1 MNSIQTKSNKQA
13 YILLGSS
20 VIITLFLFYI
30 DEGYYNFKWM
40 LQLSNWFAFVIYI
53 IPIFGFQLLVLK
65 LIGKI
70 FSSQIS
76 TFLSI
81 IIGAIIGLILVIY
94 LLSK

>member
-1 MNSIQTKSNKQA
+1 MNSIQTKSNIQA
-13 YILLGSS
+13 YILLASS

-40 LQLSNWFAFVIYI
+40 LQLSNWFVFVIYI
-53 IPIFGFQLLVLK
+53 VPIFGFQLLVLK

-70 FSSQIS
+70 FSTKTS

-81 IIGAIIGLILVIY
+81 IFGTTIGLTLVIY

>member
-53 IPIFGFQLLVLK
+53 IHIFGFQLLVLK

>member
-13 YILLGSS
+13 YVFLFSA

-40 LQLSNWFAFVIYI
+40 LTLANWFAFLIYI
-53 IPIFGFQLLVLK
+53 IPIFGFQLLVYK
-65 LIGKI
+65 LIGKL
-70 FSSQIS
+70 FSFQTS
-76 TFLSI
+76 TILSI
-81 IIGAIIGLILVIY
+81 IIGAIIGLTLVIS

>member
-1 MNSIQTKSNKQA
+1 
-13 YILLGSS
+13 
-20 VIITLFLFYI
+20 
-30 DEGYYNFKWM
+30 M

-76 TFLSI
+76 TILII
-81 IIGAIIGLILVIY
+81 IIGAIIGLILIIY

>member
-1 MNSIQTKSNKQA
+1 MNSNQTKSNKQA
-13 YILLGSS
+13 YVLLASS
-20 VIITLFLFYI
+20 VIFTLFLFYI

-70 FSSQIS
+70 FSSQTS

-81 IIGAIIGLILVIY
+81 IIGAIIGLTLVIY

>member
-53 IPIFGFQLLVLK
+53 IPVFGFQLLVFK
-65 LIGKI
+65 LISKI

-76 TFLSI
+76 TILSI

-94 LLSK
+94 LLTK

>member
-1 MNSIQTKSNKQA
+1 MNSIQTKSNKQE
-13 YILLGSS
+13 YVLLASS

-53 IPIFGFQLLVLK
+53 IPVFGFQLLVLK
-65 LIGKI
+65 LIGKRL
-70 FSSQIS
+70 SSQTSSI
-76 TFLSI
+76 LSI

-94 LLSK
+94 LLSE

>member
-53 IPIFGFQLLVLK
+53 IPVFGFQLLVLK
-65 LIGKI
+65 LISKI
-70 FSSQIS
+70 FSYQIS
-76 TFLSI
+76 TILSI

-94 LLSK
+94 LLTK